1 MSADLAARYR
11 EHLDVLGRGTAAVL
25 AAHDLD
31 ALVIAAGA
39 PALKSR
45 FDDQHWPQIPTPTFA
60 HWLPLPE
67 PDAVLVIRPG
77 ARPHLIRVASDDY
90 WELPARAESDHFWA
104 SFEVIEVKTAAGA
117 ADHLPRGRVAVI
129 ASGDLPFAPPGP
141 VNPPAL
147 VAALEQLRTRKTP
160 YEIACIAEA
169 SRRAVRGHK
178 SAAERFAASQLSEL
192 GLHLDYLAAS
202 DQDDA
207 DTPYKNIVARGS
219 HAAVLHWVTY
229 DRRPGGEPDSLLVD
243 AGARYLGYACDITRT
258 WVRGAGAA
266 ADAFSALVDGVDR
279 LQRRVCAEIRV
290 GDAYEALHDRSHQL
304 LAEVLVEIGLG
315 RGAPSTLVERG
326 VTRALFPH
334 GLGHSL
340 GLQVHDVGL
349 RPRPPRPENR
359 FLRNTSTIEAGQVFT
374 IEPGC
379 YVIDALLAP
388 LAADDR
394 KDLLDWRLLD
404 ALRPFGG
411 VRIEDDV
418 VVTVD
423 GVRNLTREAW
433 AETAA

>member
-90 WELPARAESDHFWA
+90 WELPARAESDHFWD

-129 ASGDLPFAPPGP
+129 APGDLPFAPPGP

-266 ADAFSALVDGVDR
+266 ADAFSALVDG
-279 LQRRVCAEIRV
+279 A
-290 GDAYEALHDRSHQL
+290 
-304 LAEVLVEIGLG
+304 
-315 RGAPSTLVERG
+315 
-326 VTRALFPH
+326 
-334 GLGHSL
+334 
-340 GLQVHDVGL
+340 
-349 RPRPPRPENR
+349 PRPENR

-379 YVIDALLAP
+379 YVIGALLAP
-388 LAADDR
+388 LADDDR

-423 GVRNLTREAW
+423 GARNLTREAW